1 MKKTHLAFVVAVVL
15 AVVGYYIWQRT
26 AGGDHI
32 VLDLVTAFDQVPIDN
47 RRSSLPDKSQAY
59 HAGPETVAGQT
70 RRAIFMHPTSRLIF
84 TKQTVPDNGRLRAWI
99 AVKEE
104 AWTQDGSDGVLF
116 RFGVSDGRDY
126 FELLN
131 QHVDPRHNANDRGW
145 LPVDVDLT
153 AYAGQQVD
161 LVFNTNS
168 SLPRQGDNSAYDFA
182 VWGDPA
188 VIERP

>member
-1 MKKTHLAFVVAVVL
+1 MKKTHLAIVAAIVL
-15 AVVGYYIWQRT
+15 AAAAYYIWQRT
-26 AGGDHI
+26 SGGDHVAI
-32 VLDLVTAFDQVPIDN
+32 KLTDLCNDTVQFEFRPAESKNLLFRCEPQTVGGVT
-47 RRSSLPDKSQAY
+47 
-59 HAGPETVAGQT
+59 
-70 RRAIFMHPTSRLIF
+70 RAALYTHPTSRTIFKRQLI
-84 TKQTVPDNGRLRAWI
+84 PDNGRLRAWI

-104 AWTQDGSDGVLF
+104 AWTQDASDGVLF

-145 LPVDVDLT
+145 LPIDIDLT

-161 LVFNTNS
+161 LLFNTNT
-168 SLPRQGDNSAYDFA
+168 SLPRQGNNPNFDFA

-188 VIERP
+188 VIDRP